1 MTISELQHFRDL
13 LVERERNL
21 NQFLTGPGS
30 PNPEDL
36 RRVQGLVEDIKQ
48 ALGRIE
54 DGTYGTCQVC
64 REGVEL
70 YRLEVQP
77 ATEICLGCISQEE
90 KNRLEEE
97 LYLASKIHRALLPQT
112 IQKIDG
118 FDTAARAL
126 AARSVGGDYYDFL
139 PTANGPATRIVIADT
154 MGKGIPAGLLMANV
168 QGVLRILAGEIAS
181 PSKLMTR
188 LNQWLCRNI
197 PVTNFISMVSLTVE
211 TGVSPNTG
219 LIYTNAGHC
228 PPLLLRANGDVGR
241 LEPNGGV
248 LGVHQEFTYSESSAQ
263 MESGD
268 LLLLYTDGVTEA
280 LSSGKELFGENRLTE
295 YLKTHQQESASA
307 LLTGLLEKI
316 HGFTGKTELDDDL
329 TVIALRKL

>member
-1 MTISELQHFRDL
+1 MTITELQHFRDL
-13 LVERERNL
+13 LVEKERNL
-21 NQFLTGPGS
+21 NQFLTEQGS

-36 RRVQGLVEDIKQ
+36 RRVQGLVEDIKR
-48 ALGRIE
+48 ALGRVE
-54 DGTYGTCQVC
+54 NGSYGTCKVC
-64 REGVEL
+64 KEGVEL

-77 ATEICLGCISQEE
+77 ATEICLGCISEEE
-90 KNRLEEE
+90 KNHLEEE

-139 PTANGPATRIVIADT
+139 PTTNGPATRIVIADT

-181 PSKLMTR
+181 PSQLMTR

-211 TGVSPNTG
+211 PGASPKTG

-228 PPLLLRANGDVGR
+228 PPLLLRAKGDVER
-241 LEPNGGV
+241 LEPDGGV

-280 LSSGKELFGENRLTE
+280 FNSRKELFGESRLIE
-295 YLKTHQQESASA
+295 YLKTHRKDDASE
-307 LLTGLLEKI
+307 LLTGLLGELRR
-316 HGFTGKTELDDDL
+316 FTGKAELDDDL
-329 TVIALRKL
+329 TMIALRKQ